1 MINTP
6 LRFKLVKTADGGTT
20 LVKNVTLD
28 WALEWWEE
36 HEVCPECEGSGRV
49 EVEYVRGYG
58 PNAGLAYRWDV
69 CEECKGQGTIPVE
82 DEEDE

>member
-1 MINTP
+1 MSDNP

-36 HEVCPECEGSGRV
+36 HASCPECEGSGRV
-49 EVEYVRGYG
+49 EIEYVRGYG
-58 PNAGLAYRWDV
+58 PNAGLSHRMAV
-69 CEECKGQGTIPVE
+69 CDECKGRGTIPVE

>member
-1 MINTP
+1 M
-6 LRFKLVKTADGGTT
+6 LRFKMVKTADGGTT

-36 HEVCPECEGSGRV
+36 HASCPECEGSGRV

-58 PNAGLAYRWDV
+58 PNAGLSHRMAV
-69 CEECKGQGTIPVE
+69 CEECKGRGTTPVE